1 MVVAVS
7 VVLVVQMPIDQ
18 IVDMVAMRHSRVTTT
33 RTMNM
38 LRAVARAFMA
48 SGARIR
54 VLSRNL
60 QNMLLDSATRGRMVQ
75 VSIVQVVD
83 VSIVLKG
90 RVPAVF
96 AVHMIMIFVFV
107 RHLQASPGSS
117 KGGQKLHSVWLP

>member
-18 IVDMVAMRHSRVTTT
+18 IVDMVAMRHGRVTTT

-48 SGARIR
+48 SRARSR
-54 VLSRNL
+54 VLCRNL

-90 RVPAVF
+90 RVSAVF
-96 AVHMIMIFVFV
+96 AVDMIMIFVFV

-117 KGGQKLHSVWLP
+117 KGGQKLHSV